1 MPRFKTLKQSWGGLS
16 PSPNSL
22 NGEEVM
28 SEPTPQLNTALAK
41 AKAEIPVILAN
52 RTVKIPTKT
61 GREISFTYA
70 ELEEILPSVT
80 PVLSSNGLAI
90 AHQMGFVEGK
100 YCLISTLRHESGEQL
115 ESLFLL
121 PSDFSDPKD
130 LGTKISYGRRYNTL
144 CLLDVTVVEPNSQE
158 WEETKRKIA
167 REIKQ
172 EAGLI
177 QKPKKDKEGSILHD
191 MAGVNPVQTITESQ
205 AKRLWAIAKNELKL
219 TESDVRSILA
229 GFNLEKTAEIPS
241 SQYDKIIQSMRNY
254 AGNF

>member
-1 MPRFKTLKQSWGGLS
+1 M
-16 PSPNSL
+16 N
-22 NGEEVM
+22 
-28 SEPTPQLNTALAK
+28 SEPTPQLNAALAK
-41 AKAEIPVILAN
+41 AKAEIPTILAN
-52 RTVKIPTKT
+52 RTVRIPTKT

-70 ELEEILPSVT
+70 ELEEILPQIT
-80 PVLSSNGLAI
+80 PVLSQHGMAV

-115 ESLFLL
+115 DSLFLL
-121 PSDFSDPKD
+121 PSDFNDPKD

-144 CLLDVTVVEPNSQE
+144 CLLDVTVIEPNSQS

-167 REIKQ
+167 KEIKT
-172 EAGLI
+172 EAGLA
-177 QKPKKDKEGSILHD
+177 QKPKSDKEGSILHD
-191 MAGVNPVQTITESQ
+191 MAGVNPVQTITEAQ

-219 TESDVRSILA
+219 SESDVRSVLA

-241 SQYDKIIQSMRNY
+241 NHYDKVIQSIRDY